1 MGHFPWL
8 LNNQMVKKQIHRK
21 KHMFQSKKKRLE
33 KNTHTH
39 ISPKQIPRYP
49 KLSFFVFSKPIPN
62 YKSQEKKLSHK
73 FPTKT
78 DGKLVNSSLH
88 YGWPRWPY
96 LGVRF
101 LSKWVKQPRV
111 VEDPQ
116 NN

>member
-1 MGHFPWL
+1 MAM
-8 LNNQMVKKQIHRK
+8 LNNQMVKKKQIHRK

-33 KNTHTH
+33 KTHTH

-49 KLSFFVFSKPIPN
+49 KLSFFCFFSKPIPN

-78 DGKLVNSSLH
+78 DGKLVNPSLH

>member
-1 MGHFPWL
+1 MAM
-8 LNNQMVKKQIHRK
+8 LNNQMVEKQNKSIGK
-21 KHMFQSKKKRLE
+21 NTCFKPKKKRLE
-33 KNTHTH
+33 KTHTH
-39 ISPKQIPRYP
+39 THLPKTNPKISQAI
-49 KLSFFVFSKPIPN
+49 FFFYVFSKPIPN

-78 DGKLVNSSLH
+78 DGKLVNPSLH